1 MTYSTKIL
9 APLLLGVTF
18 IYPNAGGWTT
28 ITPGGANGG
37 IHQYMVAPGP
47 GQIAPNGARMAPT
60 YNTFQREQQQ
70 RYQQTVPSYQPSL
83 PGYEDDD
90 DGE

>member
-1 MTYSTKIL
+1 MNYAKLL

-18 IYPNAGGWTT
+18 IYPNAGCWTT

-60 YNTFQREQQQ
+60 YTYPAQ